1 MIVVSLITKGN
12 KFEELAVKGHADS
25 APYGEDLVCAAVSAI
40 VLGGANALHEEDY
53 SFKVE
58 EGYVQIK
65 RKKDISQRDEIV
77 IETMLTQLESLASSY
92 PKNVKLERK

>member
-1 MIVVSLITKGN
+1 MIKISLITSEKG
-12 KFEELAVKGHADS
+12 FEELLVKGHANS

-40 VLGGANALHEEDY
+40 VLGGANALNEADY

-58 EGYVQIK
+58 EGYVDIK
-65 RKKDISQRDEIV
+65 RVKEISKRDEIV

-92 PKNVKLERK
+92 PKNVGLERK